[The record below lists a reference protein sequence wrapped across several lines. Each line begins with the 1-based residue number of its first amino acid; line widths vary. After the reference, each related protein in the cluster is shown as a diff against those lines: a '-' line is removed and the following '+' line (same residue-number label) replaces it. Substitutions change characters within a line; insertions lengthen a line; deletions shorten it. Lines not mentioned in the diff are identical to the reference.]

1 MSQLNRIRAVIYP
14 ARDIA
19 ASTAA
24 WRETLGSAP
33 VWESPDYIAF
43 AKGDVEIGLS
53 RLPWFD
59 HPLVFWHVDDLEKAH
74 GELLTSGARAM
85 GEVAGGS
92 MAELGTAQI
101 TNGDPTTGIVE
112 VPGRRLA
119 VVRTFDG
126 NLIGL
131 MQDLPTAW

>member
-1 MSQLNRIRAVIYP
+1 MNRIRAVIYP
-14 ARDIA
+14 APDLA

-24 WRETLGSAP
+24 WSKTFGSAP
-33 VWESPDYIAF
+33 AWESPDYVAF
-43 AKGDVEIGLS
+43 VDGTVEIGLS

-59 HPLVFWHVDDLEKAH
+59 HPLVFWQADDIEKAH
-74 GELLTSGARAM
+74 AELLAAGGTAM
-85 GEVAGGS
+85 GEASGGS
-92 MAELGTAQI
+92 MAPVGTVQV
-101 TNGDPTTGIVE
+101 TNGDPATGIVD

-119 VVRTFDG
+119 IVKAADG